1 MNKFFVFTLSLII
14 SGTSL
19 AADIHQANNYW
30 NKLLHFDGEHS
41 RVNSVE
47 FFVDANGANDAM
59 AEQLETIR
67 LLNGSDGAQIACNFP
82 ARYQWLKS
90 QGKAIPSFDLMI
102 CTELQNFL
110 NSFQNQT
117 LSIVFISEFTD
128 VPASAFGHVML
139 AFRNLDT
146 PLPLADTIHFSAIT
160 KPDNFFRYAYS
171 GLTGKYDGFYMRE
184 PFFVKQNEYNINE
197 QRALYVYE
205 LNMSKEE
212 ISRITLHLF
221 ELRKARFQYFFI
233 KENCA
238 FYVADLLDIAFL
250 SEDHSLSS
258 QHAVLP
264 IDVARQYQN
273 QIKQRVILSPSL
285 FQAEEILERLTKNE
299 LVTVSNVINQHEK
312 PNNLFANS
320 VKEVLALHYQYTF
333 RRQKKV
339 YENYSDVQA
348 LEYTPTPK
356 SKLLK
361 DPLLVNDAGKISLGV
376 FQSRGQ
382 LGLLFGYG
390 AMSRNIYSLQ
400 QNNLQESETSIL
412 FLQAELASQSAILK
426 RLDLLK
432 IASSPKS
439 NTLRQDLSWA
449 FYSGANRENLQ
460 NQMRPEVELG
470 IGKSWGGANVTFT
483 ALTSAGI
490 QANAGAAN
498 LYMKPNIAVS
508 GYSSSNTKIGILI
521 SDKLFQS
528 QGYLQS
534 EFFLT
539 YQMRQFNLS
548 GRYLQTPNSTM
559 QTSLIVDFHLE

>member
-1 MNKFFVFTLSLII
+1 MNKFIVFTLSLII

-41 RVNSVE
+41 RVSSVE
-47 FFVDANGANDAM
+47 FFVTTNGANDAM

-90 QGKAIPSFDLMI
+90 QGKAIPSFDLMS

-139 AFRNLDT
+139 AFHNLDV
-146 PLPLADTIHFSAIT
+146 PFSLADTIHFSAIT

-250 SEDHSLSS
+250 SEDHSLNS

-264 IDVARQYQN
+264 IDVVRQYQH

-285 FQAEEILERLTKNE
+285 FQAEESLERLTKNE
-299 LVTVSNVINQHEK
+299 LVTVENVIAQHEK

-339 YENYSDVQA
+339 YDNYSDVQA
-348 LEYTPTPK
+348 LEYIPTPK

-361 DPLLVNDAGKISLGV
+361 DPLVVNDASQISLGA
-376 FQSRGQ
+376 FQSRKQ
-382 LGLLFGYG
+382 LGLLLGYG
-390 AMSRNIYSLQ
+390 ALSRNIYSLQ
-400 QNNLQESETSIL
+400 QNDLQESETSIL
-412 FLQAELASQSAILK
+412 FLQAELTSQSAILK

-432 IASSPKS
+432 VASSPKS

-449 FYSGANRENLQ
+449 FYSGVNRENLQ
-460 NQMRPEVELG
+460 VQARPEVEFG
-470 IGKSWGGANVTFT
+470 MGKSWGGANFTFT
-483 ALTSAGI
+483 ALASAGI
-490 QANAGAAN
+490 QASAGAAN
-498 LYMKPNIAVS
+498 LYMRPNIAVS
-508 GYSSSNTKIGILI
+508 GYSSSNTKIGILV

-539 YQMRQFNLS
+539 YQMTLFNLS
-548 GRYLQTPNSTM
+548 GRYLQTPNSAV
-559 QTSLIVDFHLE
+559 QTSLVVDFHL